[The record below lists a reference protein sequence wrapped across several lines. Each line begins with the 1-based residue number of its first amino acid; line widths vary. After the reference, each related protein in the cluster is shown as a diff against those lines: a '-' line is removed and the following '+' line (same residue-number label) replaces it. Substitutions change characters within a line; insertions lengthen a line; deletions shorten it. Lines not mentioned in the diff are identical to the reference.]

1 MKKLLSILGVIGL
14 STTATFNLVACDNNQ
29 PEKETPNSK
38 LALTKENW
46 DNFIANYQWELNG
59 NSIFNGKNQ
68 KNKLELNWSWM
79 LATLG
84 QEFKTVISDHFDL
97 TTASSKIFFYTKS
110 TIDQES
116 ISLITDHPQTADW
129 NKLYLDLNTITDKA
143 ESGLGINFNEVY
155 NLDGFFGIY
164 DQETYHQH
172 ADLELKKIT
181 FKVKLTGMA
190 EGPHQLTNQIARLT
204 PYIYQL
210 NHGNLSKG
218 DIEQILK
225 YQNGVANQMVFDIFN
240 NQLTNNFKIN
250 NITINNSTWNISE
263 VKLQS
268 LQVDFINK
276 VNKYL
281 ITLKYQVRVEVAPKN
296 NVWATDSQI
305 GYLVLDK

>member
-1 MKKLLSILGVIGL
+1 MKKLLSILGIIGL

-29 PEKETPNSK
+29 SEKETPNSK

-46 DNFIANYQWELNG
+46 DGFIANYQWELNG

-79 LATLG
+79 LAALG
-84 QEFKTVISDHFDL
+84 QKFKAVISDHFDL
-97 TTASSKIFFYTKS
+97 STISSKIFFYTKS
-110 TIDQES
+110 TIDQER

-129 NKLYLDLNTITDKA
+129 NKFYLDLNTITDKA

-172 ADLELKKIT
+172 VDLELKKVT
-181 FKVKLTGMA
+181 FKVKLTGMEA
-190 EGPHQLTNQIARLT
+190 NPQQLADQIAGLT

-210 NHGNLSKG
+210 NHGNLSKD

-225 YQNGVANQMVFDIFN
+225 YQNGVTNQKVFDIFN
-240 NQLTNNFKIN
+240 KQLTNNFKIN
-250 NITINNSTWNISE
+250 NITIDNSTWNINE
-263 VKLQS
+263 IKLQS

-276 VNKYL
+276 INKYL
-281 ITLKYQVRVEVAPKN
+281 ITLNYQVSVQVEPKN
-296 NVWATDSQI
+296 NIWSTGSQTA
-305 GYLVLDK
+305 YLVLDK